1 MLRPRSSNW
10 YFAIIFCL
18 LSNILIGQT
27 TIILESIPANTPE
40 GANIFIS
47 GDFEGWTGGQKPYE
61 LEFSEGHYKIMLPAQ
76 LKSISF
82 KFTRGSW
89 DGVEA
94 DQNGSQ
100 IENRNLDLSEKKQTL
115 HYSIEN
121 WVGFM
126 ETESTTTASV
136 EILSD
141 AFEMPNLG
149 KQRRIW
155 VYLPPNYHES
165 NERYPVLYMQDGQ
178 NLFDAKTSYS
188 GEWEVDETLDALFDE
203 KGIKIIVIGMDN
215 AGEERI
221 EEYTP
226 WKLKGIQSNQK
237 GEAYINFIIQT
248 LKPFVDTNYRT
259 LNDSQNNGIMGSS
272 LGGLISHYAA
282 LKYPETFGFAGVFS
296 PSFEIAPE
304 SFQFTQNHSQQKSS
318 RIYYMAGDAESEQ
331 MDSLMLKMVDQMKA
345 SGFPTSNIKS
355 KVVTGGEHNEKL
367 WRAEFKDAI
376 TWLFEKYPKEKQ

>member
-10 YFAIIFCL
+10 YFAIIFCS

-27 TIILESIPANTPE
+27 TIILESIPASTPE
-40 GANIFIS
+40 GDKIFIS

-61 LEFSEGHYKIMLPAQ
+61 LEFSEGHYKIVLPAQ

-89 DGVEA
+89 DEVEA

-115 HYSIEN
+115 YYSIEN
-121 WVGFM
+121 WANFI
-126 ETESTTTASV
+126 ETKSTTTANV
-136 EILSD
+136 ETLSD

-188 GEWEVDETLDALFDE
+188 GEWEVDEALDALFDE
-203 KGIKIIVIGMDN
+203 KGIKIIVIGIDN
-215 AGEERI
+215 AGEQRI
-221 EEYTP
+221 DEYTP
-226 WKLKGIQSNQK
+226 WKLKGYKSIQK
-237 GEAYINFIIQT
+237 GEAYINFISQT
-248 LKPFVDTNYRT
+248 LKPFVDENYRT
-259 LNDSQNNGIMGSS
+259 LNGRQNNGIMGSS
-272 LGGLISHYAA
+272 LGGLISHYAV

-296 PSFEIAPE
+296 PSFEMAPE

-318 RIYYMAGDAESEQ
+318 RIYYMAGDSESEQ
-331 MDSLMLKMVDQMKA
+331 MDSLMVKMVDQMKA
-345 SGFPTSNIKS
+345 SGFPSANIKS
-355 KVVTGGEHNEKL
+355 KVVTGGKHNEKL
-367 WRAEFKDAI
+367 WRGEFKEAI
-376 TWLFEKYPKEKQ
+376 TWLFEKYPK

>member
-10 YFAIIFCL
+10 YFAIIFCS

-27 TIILESIPANTPE
+27 TIILESIPTNTPE
-40 GANIFIS
+40 GAKIFIS
-47 GDFEGWTGGQKPYE
+47 GDFEGWTGGQNPYE
-61 LEFSEGHYKIMLPAQ
+61 LKFSEGHYKIVLPAK

-89 DGVEA
+89 DEVEA

-115 HYSIEN
+115 YYSIEN
-121 WVGFM
+121 WTNFI
-126 ETESTTTASV
+126 ETKSTTTANV
-136 EILSD
+136 ETLSD
-141 AFEMPNLG
+141 AFEMPSLG

-203 KGIKIIVIGMDN
+203 KGIKIIVIGIDN
-215 AGEERI
+215 AGKERI
-221 EEYTP
+221 DEYTP
-226 WKLKGIQSNQK
+226 WKLKGYKSNQK
-237 GEAYINFIIQT
+237 GEAYINFISQT
-248 LKPFVDTNYRT
+248 LKPFVDKNYRT
-259 LNDSQNNGIMGSS
+259 LNNSQNNGIMGSS
-272 LGGLISHYAA
+272 LGGLISHYAV

-296 PSFEIAPE
+296 PSFEMAPK

-318 RIYYMAGDAESEQ
+318 RIYYMAGDSESEQ

-345 SGFPTSNIKS
+345 SGFPSSNIKS
-355 KVVTGGEHNEKL
+355 KVVTGGKHNEKL